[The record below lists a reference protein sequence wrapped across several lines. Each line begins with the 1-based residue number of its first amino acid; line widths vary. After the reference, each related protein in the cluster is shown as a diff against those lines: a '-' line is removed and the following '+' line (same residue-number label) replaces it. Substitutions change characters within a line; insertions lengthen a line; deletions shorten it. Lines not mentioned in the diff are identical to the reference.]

1 MAQINQPMYIL
12 RDDTERFQ
20 GNQALRN
27 CKNHSRSKRNG
38 QNVSGQENG

>member
-20 GNQALRN
+20 AW
-27 CKNHSRSKRNG
+27 SKRNG

>member
-1 MAQINQPMYIL
+1 MAQVNQPMYIL

-20 GNQALRN
+20 GN
-27 CKNHSRSKRNG
+27 RSKRNG

>member
-20 GNQALRN
+20 GNQALRMN
-27 CKNHSRSKRNG
+27 IFASQLLASIVVQKEWTKC
-38 QNVSGQENG
+38 

>member
-20 GNQALRN
+20 GNQALRWIFLQATI
-27 CKNHSRSKRNG
+27 SKHC
-38 QNVSGQENG
+38 

>member
-20 GNQALRN
+20 GNQALRRIR
-27 CKNHSRSKRNG
+27 KW
-38 QNVSGQENG
+38 VMWL

>member
-20 GNQALRN
+20 GNQALRIYVMIL
-27 CKNHSRSKRNG
+27 KDFK
-38 QNVSGQENG
+38 EIKL